1 MTEFEQF
8 EAVLGELA
16 ELLLDLGDLASQVVL
31 IGGQVLAL
39 ESRLQGGTGTITLKT
54 RTGIEVD
61 RGFSFEP
68 DLLFELEGDEFAAE
82 RLPEVLRGR
91 GYQQVREFR
100 WSKPL
105 AGGAQMALDLFSMPG
120 VEREALPVPMTVL
133 PDARLALKFKH
144 RIEFMVG
151 AVPLRLSVPDAAG
164 FLAMKVRA
172 KLEQRPRETKDC
184 FDLFAYTMLMG
195 TKTVLSSL
203 AQAGQ
208 EGRLIQ
214 AKLVDLF
221 REPSAPGVRDV
232 LDYASSLEPAE
243 QELLAQA
250 VVDLFSEF

>member
-1 MTEFEQF
+1 MTELEQF
-8 EAVLGELA
+8 EAVLRELA
-16 ELLLDLGDLASQVVL
+16 ELLLDLGDLASRVVL

-54 RTGIEVD
+54 STGIEVD

-68 DLLFELEGDEFAAE
+68 DLLFELEGDEFAAD
-82 RLPEVLRGR
+82 RLPEVLRDR
-91 GYQQVREFR
+91 GYQRVRDFR
-100 WSKPL
+100 WSRPL
-105 AGGAQMALDLFSMPG
+105 PGGAQMDLDLFSMPG

-133 PDARLALKFKH
+133 PNAPLALKFKR
-144 RIEFMVG
+144 RIEFSVG
-151 AVPLRLSVPDAAG
+151 KVPLRLSVPDAAG
-164 FLAMKVRA
+164 FLAMKVEA
-172 KLEQRPRETKDC
+172 KLKQRPKETKDC
-184 FDLFAYTMLMG
+184 FDLFAYVMLMG

-203 AQAGQ
+203 AQADH

-221 REPSAPGVRDV
+221 REPSSPGVRDV
-232 LDYASSLEPAE
+232 LEYASSLEPAE